1 MRGHPGVYARLGGLC
16 PRMMERAVRTL
27 ASLTRTLRELNELLS
42 QHQPRATYDNDM
54 PEDADAIRN
63 ELARRI
69 EAFLASRVD
78 EESGMQPAA
87 E

>member
-1 MRGHPGVYARLGGLC
+1 
-16 PRMMERAVRTL
+16 
-27 ASLTRTLRELNELLS
+27 LNELLS